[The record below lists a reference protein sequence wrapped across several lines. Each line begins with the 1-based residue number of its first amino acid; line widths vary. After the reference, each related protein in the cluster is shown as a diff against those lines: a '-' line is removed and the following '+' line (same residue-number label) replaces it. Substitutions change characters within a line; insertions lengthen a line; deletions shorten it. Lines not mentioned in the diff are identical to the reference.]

1 MLKKALIFSVV
12 SCLVATAAVAAP
24 QILTGTADV
33 NVTSDTAAA
42 AKNIAFDNAR
52 RQIVRET
59 LAPYADAVALNDA
72 VKGASAGELT
82 NLVATSSIDGEQQ
95 SATTYSAKI
104 TMTLDGGAVR
114 KWLAANNVNSWL
126 PDGNGGGQTIVLVT
140 LRDRIADWMQL
151 NQIARG
157 ENIEL
162 NTRNI
167 SGNQITLSIPE
178 AGRRMF
184 LSAARSAGWQSS
196 DDGGAL
202 RMWK

>member
-12 SCLVATAAVAAP
+12 SCLAMGAAFAAP
-24 QILTGTADV
+24 RILTGTAVV

-59 LAPYADAVALNDA
+59 LAPYADAGALNDA
-72 VKGASAGELT
+72 VKGASTGELT
-82 NLVATSSIDGEQQ
+82 NLVAASSIDGEQQ

-126 PDGNGGGQTIVLVT
+126 PDGNGGGQTVVLVT
-140 LRDRIADWMQL
+140 LRDRIADWTQL

-178 AGRRMF
+178 TGRRMF
-184 LSAARSAGWQSS
+184 VAAARSAGWQSS
-196 DDGGAL
+196 EDGGAL

>member
-1 MLKKALIFSVV
+1 MLKKALFLSFV
-12 SCLVATAAVAAP
+12 SCLAAGAAFAAP
-24 QILTGTADV
+24 QILTGTATV

-52 RQIVRET
+52 RQIVHET
-59 LAPYADAVALNDA
+59 LAPYADKASLNDA
-72 VKGASAGELT
+72 VKGASATALT
-82 NLVATSSIDGEQQ
+82 NLVASSSIDGEQQ

-104 TMTLDGGAVR
+104 TMTLDGAAVR
-114 KWLAANNVNSWL
+114 KWLAENNVNSWL
-126 PDGNGGGQTIVLVT
+126 PDGNGGGQTVVLVT
-140 LRDRIADWMQL
+140 LRDRLADWMQL

-162 NTRNI
+162 DTRNI

-184 LSAARSAGWQSS
+184 LAAARSAGWHSS

>member
-1 MLKKALIFSVV
+1 MLKRVIILSVV
-12 SCLVATAAVAAP
+12 SILGGGAAFAAP
-24 QILTGTADV
+24 QILTGSAAV

-52 RQIVRET
+52 RQIIGT
-59 LAPYADAVALNDA
+59 ALAPYTDRSALGDAIKDA
-72 VKGASAGELT
+72 PAAALT

-95 SATTYSAKI
+95 SATTYSANI

-114 KWLAANNVNSWL
+114 RWLADNNVNSWL
-126 PDGNGGGQTIVLVT
+126 PDNTVGDQVIVLVT
-140 LRDRIADWMQL
+140 LRDKVGDWMQL

-157 ENIEL
+157 ENVEL

-167 SGNQITLSIPE
+167 SGNQMTISIPE
-178 AGRRMF
+178 SGRRMF
-184 LSAARSAGWQSS
+184 AAAARSAGWQTS

>member
-12 SCLVATAAVAAP
+12 SCLVATAAFAAP

-59 LAPYADAVALNDA
+59 LAPYTDVASLNDA

-114 KWLAANNVNSWL
+114 KWLTANNVNSWL
-126 PDGNGGGQTIVLVT
+126 PDGNGGGQTIVLVI